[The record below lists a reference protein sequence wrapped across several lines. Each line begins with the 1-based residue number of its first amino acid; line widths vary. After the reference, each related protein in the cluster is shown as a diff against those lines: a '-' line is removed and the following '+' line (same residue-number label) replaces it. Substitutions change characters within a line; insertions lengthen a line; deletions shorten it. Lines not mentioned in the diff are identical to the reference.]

1 MSTKI
6 GYLLPTREN
15 IMSGRPQTGSLLDA
29 ARLAQGLGF
38 DSIWVGDSLL
48 ARPRHDP
55 LTLLAAVAAA
65 VPDVE
70 LGPAVLLPAL
80 RNPVLLA
87 HQIATLDQLSEG
99 RLILGVGIAG
109 DTPAIRSEFA
119 AAGVPFDGRVGQMME
134 GLRLAKQLWSGE
146 AVTWDGRWKVDQGV
160 LAPVPHRSGGPPI
173 WLAAGAEVGIERA
186 AKHYDGWFPIG
197 PDAETFGQRQQ
208 HFVTTAV
215 KAGRDPAD
223 LTTAIYL
230 TVAIKADAAAAEASI
245 DHYLHNYYGAPPAVM
260 RSFQGCCGGSIDK
273 VIAFIRGYVTAGA
286 NHVVLRLVGDHEV
299 MLRELAARRDELMQ

>member
-15 IMSGRPQTGSLLDA
+15 IMTGDPQTGSLLDA
-29 ARLAQGLGF
+29 ARRAQSLGF

-87 HQIATLDQLSEG
+87 HQLATLDQLSEG
-99 RLILGVGIAG
+99 RLVLGVGIAG

-119 AAGVPFDGRVGQMME
+119 AAGVAFDGRVGRMME
-134 GLRLAKQLWSGE
+134 GLRLAKQLWSGDPVRLIR
-146 AVTWDGRWKVDQGV
+146 AYLLLSRTAQAGPRSGSL
-160 LAPVPHRSGGPPI
+160 LAP
-173 WLAAGAEVGIERA
+173 IEELNER
-186 AKHYDGWFPIG
+186 PSI
-197 PDAETFGQRQQ
+197 
-208 HFVTTAV
+208 TTAGFLLV
-215 KAGRDPAD
+215 PMLKRLGNATNSL
-223 LTTAIYL
+223 LT
-230 TVAIKADAAAAEASI
+230 
-245 DHYLHNYYGAPPAVM
+245 P
-260 RSFQGCCGGSIDK
+260 Q
-273 VIAFIRGYVTAGA
+273 
-286 NHVVLRLVGDHEV
+286 
-299 MLRELAARRDELMQ
+299 